1 LLQVQQKVVLKNDA
15 VPGEDVRHNQ
25 NDSMTEI
32 LSVMKW
38 PLIACL
44 LLPGI
49 LVYYGLHIIKR
60 EVIFVDLALAQ
71 VATLGTCVCLFLGHD
86 ADDPHNFYWSLGFT
100 LAGAALFT
108 FMRPSKHARV
118 PQEALI
124 GIVYV
129 VAAATGILFLSKS
142 PHGKEELQRTL
153 VGDLLTV
160 TGPQIWKTAALYA
173 VIGAVHYAFRK
184 KFIALSFDHER
195 AEQSGMRV
203 RAWDFLFY
211 ALFGLIV
218 TSFVQVGGVLMVF
231 SYLIVPAACGVYLA
245 RSLPAQ
251 LLIGWLA
258 ATLASVGGLYASFQL
273 DVPTGAAIV
282 CALGVVLLGT
292 ALWAGLRRRTAG

>member
-1 LLQVQQKVVLKNDA
+1 LVKDLKIQFGSLLKESHGRDYVPLEERDNWYAEGGSGTFFNKCFRDLKV
-15 VPGEDVRHNQ
+15 
-25 NDSMTEI
+25 
-32 LSVMKW
+32 
-38 PLIACL
+38 
-44 LLPGI
+44 
-49 LVYYGLHIIKR
+49 
-60 EVIFVDLALAQ
+60 
-71 VATLGTCVCLFLGHD
+71 
-86 ADDPHNFYWSLGFT
+86 ADDVDVTVKDDT
-100 LAGAALFT
+100 LHSVRISKGNQEYAL
-108 FMRPSKHARV
+108 SD
-118 PQEALI
+118 
-124 GIVYV
+124 G
-129 VAAATGILFLSKS
+129 S
-142 PHGKEELQRTL
+142 
-153 VGDLLTV
+153 
-160 TGPQIWKTAALYA
+160 
-173 VIGAVHYAFRK
+173 IGAVHYAFRK

>member
-1 LLQVQQKVVLKNDA
+1 M
-15 VPGEDVRHNQ
+15 
-25 NDSMTEI
+25 SEI

-44 LLPGI
+44 VLPGI

-71 VATLGTCVCLFLGHD
+71 VATLGTCVRLYLGHEP
-86 ADDPHNFYWSLGFT
+86 DDPHNYFWSLGFT
-100 LAGAALFT
+100 LVGAAVFT
-108 FMRPSKHARV
+108 FTRPHKHARV

-124 GIVYV
+124 GIIYV
-129 VAAATGILFLSKS
+129 VAAAAGILLLSKS

-160 TGPQIWKTAALYA
+160 TSQEIWKTAALYA
-173 VIGAVHYAFRK
+173 VIGVVHYVFRK
-184 KFIALSFDHER
+184 QFIKLSFDHEH
-195 AEQSGMRV
+195 AAAGGLSV
-203 RAWDFLFY
+203 HFWDFMFY

-231 SYLIVPAACGVYLA
+231 SYLIVPAACGTYLVN
-245 RSLPAQ
+245 SLPGRMAV
-251 LLIGWLA
+251 GWGV
-258 ATLASVGGLYASFQL
+258 ATLASVGGLYASFKL

-282 CALGVVLLGT
+282 CVLGVALLIAGT
-292 ALWAGLRRRTAG
+292 ASKLRRQTASTCK